1 MIFMQEFCM
10 WWYNNIF
17 DPYGRFVFVENL
29 GWATIVTAVVVT
41 ILLGVFYKPG
51 DPFYFGHFMEHYGFP
66 ALIIVLCAAGLP
78 LFSVLLMLVMPA
90 ILLLAVGLGLAMLMY
105 LGIRRMRK
113 AYEEHL
119 SNQIIRLDKERME
132 EE

>member
-1 MIFMQEFCM
+1 MNFMQEFCV
-10 WWYNNIF
+10 WWYQNIF
-17 DPYGRFVFVENL
+17 EPYGQFVFVENL
-29 GWATIVTAVVVT
+29 GWSTIVTAVVVT

-66 ALIIVLCAAGLP
+66 VLIIGLSALGLP

-105 LGIRRMRK
+105 LAIRKMRV
-113 AYEEHL
+113 AYDKH
-119 SNQIIRLDKERME
+119 SRLDKERME